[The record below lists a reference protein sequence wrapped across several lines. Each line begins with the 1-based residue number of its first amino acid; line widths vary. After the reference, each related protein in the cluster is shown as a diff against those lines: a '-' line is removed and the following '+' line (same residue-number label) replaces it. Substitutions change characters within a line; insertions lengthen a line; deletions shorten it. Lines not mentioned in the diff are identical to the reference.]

1 MVRSDMVPRRG
12 EAGFTLVEVLVAV
25 TVSAVMLGSVGTAL
39 RLMGNS
45 SDRGR
50 HVAERIDMLSR
61 GLAALRQDVARMER
75 VVEIDGGVPRFVFE
89 GGPERMR
96 FVVVEPAW
104 PSDPGSYLVTWSI
117 RQHDAT
123 AELVRTREVY
133 DPGGVTVGRRAPDE
147 GSEVIVLEGPY
158 RFTLA
163 YLGSGARSDWTAR
176 WSDPGVMPALVRLEL
191 VPSDPRVPTL
201 PPVVMRPRIDAE
213 AGCIDRRE
221 GICSL
226 RTGRLAIADPED
238 THAST
243 PGRVRK

>member
-1 MVRSDMVPRRG
+1 MIRSDMVSRRG
-12 EAGFTLVEVLVAV
+12 EAGFTLVEVLVAI

-45 SDRGR
+45 SERSR
-50 HVAERIDMLSR
+50 RVVERIDMLTR
-61 GLAALRQDVARMER
+61 GLAALRQDVARIER
-75 VVEIDGGVPRFVFE
+75 VVEIDAGVPRFVFE

-104 PSDPGSYLVTWSI
+104 PADPGSYLVTWTI
-117 RQHDAT
+117 RRHDAT
-123 AELVRTREVY
+123 AELVRTRDVY
-133 DPGGVTVGRRAPDE
+133 DPAGVTSERRAPDQ
-147 GSEVIVLEGPY
+147 GSEVVVLEGPY

-163 YLGSGARSDWTAR
+163 YLAPGARSDWTPHWR
-176 WSDPGVMPALVRLEL
+176 DPGVMPALVRLEL
-191 VPSDPRVPTL
+191 VATDPRVPTP

-213 AGCIDRRE
+213 GGCLDKRE